1 MDGSKKVM
9 RPATVAGALS
19 RCTSWLFVSVLL
31 LSMAVGASAQGDD
44 FGIWTS
50 LGVEKGINKKWSLG
64 AETEYRMRNDTRTAD
79 RWSLGVDATYKV
91 AKWLKASAG
100 YTLLYDNNKEDISYN
115 EDGSYNNWRPSYWGL
130 RHRFSVSA
138 TGSVGLGRFKLSLR
152 ERWQYT
158 YRQEKTVRRY
168 DFDNE
173 WWEDKVRMSKSKHL
187 LRSRFKADYD
197 VPKCKVD
204 PYVEVELFT
213 GSSLEKVRYT
223 AGADWKIRKKH
234 VVNFFYR
241 YQTIHGDDDDMEV
254 NRHILGVGY
263 TFKF

>member
-1 MDGSKKVM
+1 MDRSKKVNLPHAAGTVYRLM
-9 RPATVAGALS
+9 ASVMLLTVA
-19 RCTSWLFVSVLL
+19 T
-31 LSMAVGASAQGDD
+31 AVFAQGDD

-50 LGVEKGINKKWSLG
+50 VGVEKDLTKKWNIA

-79 RWSLGVDATYKV
+79 RWSLGADATYKV

-100 YTLLYDNNKEDISYN
+100 YTLLYDNNKENISYN

-130 RHRFSVSA
+130 RHRFALSA
-138 TGSVGLGRFKLSLR
+138 TGSIKAGRFKLSLR

-173 WWEDKVRMSKSKHL
+173 WWEDKVRAGKSKHL

-204 PYVEVELFT
+204 PYAEVELFN
-213 GSSLEKVRYT
+213 GRSLEKVRYT
-223 AGADWKIRKKH
+223 VGADWKIRKKH
-234 VVNFFYR
+234 TLNFFYR
-241 YQTIHGDDDDMEV
+241 YQTVNDRDDDNEA
-254 NRHILGVGY
+254 NQHILGAGY